1 MSSTSK
7 IQKCSKCDCPT
18 YTYMGLLGLD
28 QSQMCKCCD
37 DGAECPK
44 ASPWTKYLPDFDCSD
59 IAQPELPSLEL
70 GFLDLGLDDEE
81 DDDDG

>member
-7 IQKCSKCDCPT
+7 PPKCSKCDCLT

-28 QSQMCKCCD
+28 QSQICRCCD

-44 ASPWTKYLPDFDCSD
+44 ASSWTKYLPDFDCSD
-59 IAQPELPSLEL
+59 LGQPNLPL
-70 GFLDLGLDDEE
+70 LDLGLLDLSLDEE